1 MSRLTLSV
9 KLKLRDAVSVRGQEE
24 QGARDPQG
32 RRAMQTWSL
41 SLMNAANPADRPH
54 SGFEAAEEEREEPGD
69 RAGRGPSQTLTDAE
83 ERAED
88 GRRRG
93 LRWSHSEEKQRLKG
107 STQHLKDINNSKWM
121 LHVSLVFPQEKFR
134 QNILE
139 EYSLHT
145 FSKIKNFL
153 RSPKTFQLNQKR
165 FGKKKKKHPIP
176 RTSRRIICELPFLL
190 LSIFLSFFFFNTAK

>member
-1 MSRLTLSV
+1 MPPAPVGANANHLWRERAQGMSRLTLSV
-9 KLKLRDAVSVRGQEE
+9 KLKLRDAMSVRSQEE

-32 RRAMQTWSL
+32 HRAMQTWSL

-93 LRWSHSEEKQRLKG
+93 LRWSHSEEKQRDGKG
-107 STQHLKDINNSKWM
+107 DSGLRKDINPQVQEPSK
-121 LHVSLVFPQEKFR
+121 LQAEKV
-134 QNILE
+134 
-139 EYSLHT
+139 
-145 FSKIKNFL
+145 
-153 RSPKTFQLNQKR
+153 
-165 FGKKKKKHPIP
+165 
-176 RTSRRIICELPFLL
+176 
-190 LSIFLSFFFFNTAK
+190 

>member
-1 MSRLTLSV
+1 MSRLTLGV
-9 KLKLRDAVSVRGQEE
+9 KLKLRDAVSVCGQEE

-69 RAGRGPSQTLTDAE
+69 RAGRGPSQTLTDTE

-93 LRWSHSEEKQRLKG
+93 LRWSHRRKNRETEKEIQG
-107 STQHLKDINNSKWM
+107 
-121 LHVSLVFPQEKFR
+121 
-134 QNILE
+134 
-139 EYSLHT
+139 
-145 FSKIKNFL
+145 
-153 RSPKTFQLNQKR
+153 
-165 FGKKKKKHPIP
+165 
-176 RTSRRIICELPFLL
+176 
-190 LSIFLSFFFFNTAK
+190 